1 MRTLDIPDVPPLTPE
16 QAVMIQR
23 DMQLS
28 RHLEDL
34 TLSDDDRL
42 ALIDQ
47 KLTLE
52 RQLQASRDRSW
63 NAWWRDSGRQEQID
77 RMVGR

>member
-1 MRTLDIPDVPPLTPE
+1 MSAPDVPDIPPLTEE

-28 RHLEDL
+28 RHLEAMD
-34 TLSDDDRL
+34 LSDDDRA
-42 ALIDQ
+42 ALFDQ
-47 KLTLE
+47 KIALE
-52 RQLQASRDRSW
+52 KQFQASRDRSW

-77 RMVGR
+77 RIVGR